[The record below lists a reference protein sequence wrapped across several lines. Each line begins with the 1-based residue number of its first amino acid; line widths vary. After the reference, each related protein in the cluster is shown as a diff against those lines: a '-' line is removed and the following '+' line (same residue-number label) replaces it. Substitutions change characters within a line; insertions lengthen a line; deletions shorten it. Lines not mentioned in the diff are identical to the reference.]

1 LPGEELS
8 VKVMAKQR
16 LDNRSLE
23 AAMTTGVL
31 SVQIQLGAIGSLKDK
46 RRIVRSVIE
55 RLKSRFNV
63 SASEISAQDSK
74 LLAVIGIAVVAN
86 DGDFVQRQLD
96 TIIDFIRRDGRF
108 FVGRI
113 EREIFHSDADLPR
126 I

>member
-1 LPGEELS
+1 
-8 VKVMAKQR
+8 
-16 LDNRSLE
+16 
-23 AAMTTGVL
+23 MTIGAIL
-31 SVQIQLGAIGSLKDK
+31 VQIPLGAIGSLKDK
-46 RRIVRSVIE
+46 RRIVKSVIE

-96 TIIDFIRRDGRF
+96 TITDFIRQDGRF
-108 FVGRI
+108 FIGRI
-113 EREIFHSDADLPR
+113 EREIFHSEIDLPG

>member
-1 LPGEELS
+1 MPGEELS

-63 SASEISAQDSK
+63 SASEMSAQDSK
-74 LLAVIGIAVVAN
+74 MLTVIGVAVVSN
-86 DGDFVQRQLD
+86 DGSFVQKQLD